1 MHVKAYSSSHIQ
13 ITYIQIF
20 RTESWTV
27 RGSSGW
33 IPFGEQGACRSCEP
47 DGLIADKVHSFTS
60 AWENTYNSPLSGQH
74 VDQHAFPCSLPS
86 LKSSFI
92 FLAGGRLL
100 NTPARH
106 FCCSWMCILSNVVTT
121 FNENILCAISQTTK
135 IRNRFTSP
143 IESCRKGELL
153 RRIYFWFASGTDARE
168 SRVGQINKHMNSFP
182 DMIDTMRIALGII
195 VQRPESGD
203 AVGSSLVAPW
213 RLRWK
218 CSPESSGFGVLW
230 STSVLW
236 HTWDSQAFL
245 LKNLVFM
252 LIFSPT
258 LTKFTMTFFGH
269 GVFN

>member
-1 MHVKAYSSSHIQ
+1 MPVWSVTFPDCTCTYATAFHLENSNFVNTISILFLMHVKAYSSSHIQ

-20 RTESWTV
+20 RTESDEGTV

-47 DGLIADKVHSFTS
+47 DGLLADKVHSSTS
-60 AWENTYNSPLSGQH
+60 AWENTYNSSISGQH

-182 DMIDTMRIALGII
+182 GMIDTMRIALGII
-195 VQRPESGD
+195 VQRTTW
-203 AVGSSLVAPW
+203 VGETRLV
-213 RLRWK
+213 RLW
-218 CSPESSGFGVLW
+218 
-230 STSVLW
+230 
-236 HTWDSQAFL
+236 L
-245 LKNLVFM
+245 LRED
-252 LIFSPT
+252 
-258 LTKFTMTFFGH
+258 
-269 GVFN
+269 